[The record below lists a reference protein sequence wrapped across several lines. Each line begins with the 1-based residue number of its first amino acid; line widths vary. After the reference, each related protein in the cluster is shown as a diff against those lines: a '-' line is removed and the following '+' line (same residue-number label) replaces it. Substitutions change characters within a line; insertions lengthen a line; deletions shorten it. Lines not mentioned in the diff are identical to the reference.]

1 MNKYIPQNSGS
12 DNIFMSSTQLIFV
25 NYSAYGLRAND
36 NDIERKAMNI
46 FLFQFVT
53 YMIHR

>member
-12 DNIFMSSTQLIFV
+12 DNTFMSSTQLIFV
-25 NYSAYGLRAND
+25 SNSAFGLRAND
-36 NDIERKAMNI
+36 NDIERKAMYI